1 MGGCAGERSDL
12 GNDAADRQPGTCG
25 RAPRSGPVRLLGRC
39 GLACCLALGLTPP
52 DARGAPLGTVD
63 GFDVRLDTTLR
74 VSLAARVE
82 PRNRSLLGD
91 INADDGDRAFSPG
104 LISERVDIASRLDL
118 CRGDLGVELSA
129 DGWYDAA
136 YGQADTDHSSATF
149 NPVSVPVGEFPA
161 ETQRLL
167 GRTVE
172 LDDAYLH
179 DKLEL
184 AGVPVS
190 LRIGRQTL
198 LWGESLFFAE
208 DGIAAGQA
216 PVDLIK
222 SASQPLVEANELY
235 LPVTEAV
242 LRVALPA
249 NLSLETYDQFE
260 WRGDR
265 IPGVGSY
272 FSTSDILDA
281 GGERVLMPNGGSL
294 SRMADRIPSGFGQFG
309 VALRRNTDALDL
321 GLYALRYDA
330 KSPEPELGTAPG
342 SYRLAFPAGIDLF
355 GASASS
361 YLDDDTVSGEVSL
374 RQHLPL
380 ASRFQPLAPTT
391 AGQSGGGVTS
401 GFATGQAL
409 QALVSY
415 ERQLRPAVFW
425 DAAVLQAEAAATDLL
440 AVESGSTNR
449 LPGTTRFALALQA
462 VFTPT
467 YYHLA
472 RDLVLTV
479 PVGFEIGLA
488 GRSSIDAGRDAG
500 TGNITLG
507 IAATYR
513 TVWQADLSVTHYV
526 GGPAL
531 QPLADRDFV
540 AASLQR
546 TF

>member
-1 MGGCAGERSDL
+1 MGGCVVG
-12 GNDAADRQPGTCG
+12 
-25 RAPRSGPVRLLGRC
+25 
-39 GLACCLALGLTPP
+39 CLAWGMTPRA
-52 DARGAPLGTVD
+52 ARAAPLGTVD

-82 PRNRSLLGD
+82 PRNPSLLGD
-91 INADDGDRAFSPG
+91 VNADDGDRAFSPG
-104 LISERVDIASRLDL
+104 PVSERVDVASRLDIS
-118 CRGDLGVELSA
+118 RGDLGVELSA

-136 YGQADTDHSSATF
+136 YNQADADRSAATF

-179 DKLEL
+179 DRLEV
-184 AGVPVS
+184 AGLPVS

-198 LWGESLFFAE
+198 LWGESLFFAT

-222 SASQPLVEANELY
+222 SAGQPLVEANELY

-249 NLSLETYDQFE
+249 DLSLEAYDQFE
-260 WRGDR
+260 WRRDR
-265 IPGVGSY
+265 IPGVASY

-294 SRMADRIPSGFGQFG
+294 SRTADRIPSGLGQSGLGQFG
-309 VALRRNTDALDL
+309 VALRRSTDMLDL

-330 KSPEPELGTAPG
+330 KSPEPEPGTVPG
-342 SYRLAFPAGIDLF
+342 SYRLAYPAGIDLL

-361 YLDDDTVSGEVSL
+361 YLGNDTLSGEVSL
-374 RQHLPL
+374 RRHLPL

-391 AGQSGGGVTS
+391 PGQSGGGAT
-401 GFATGQAL
+401 GFATGQAM
-409 QALVSY
+409 QALVSF
-415 ERQLRPAVFW
+415 ERQLRPGSFWPGIFW

-440 AVESGSTNR
+440 AVESGPANR

-479 PVGFEIGLA
+479 PIGFEIGLA
-488 GRSSIDAGRDAG
+488 GRSSVDPGRDAG
-500 TGNITLG
+500 TGTVSLG
-507 IAATYR
+507 VAATYR
-513 TVWQADLSVTHYV
+513 TVWRADLSFTHYV